1 MTSILRIASLLLL
14 LTLAAAYQQAF
25 SQESMARA
33 SDKDVKQLV
42 KSIEKQYRSFD
53 RSLPSKFKR
62 SILRG
67 PTGEVQVRY
76 YLDDLQE
83 SIGQLAK
90 RFTESYSASTEAT
103 EALTRAD
110 FMNAYV
116 RDNPQ
121 MKGANEWDV
130 LGSSLQQLARAYGTT
145 FPLPEDAAIRRIGD
159 GELRDAATE
168 ISKFAKD
175 MKKPVRKYVKGTDEL
190 KEASKS
196 LDGALS
202 TLAEKSSTLA
212 SRIRSGKPASAEA
225 RQMMDAVASIESML
239 EMEGMP
245 GEVTTAWQD
254 GSRGIGK
261 IRQAFAL

>member
-1 MTSILRIASLLLL
+1 MTTTLRIGPLLLSL
-14 LTLAAAYQQAF
+14 ILAGAPQHMFAEEPM
-25 SQESMARA
+25 SRA

-53 RSLPSKFKR
+53 RALASKFKR

-67 PTGEVQVRY
+67 PTGEIQVSY

-90 RFTESYSASTEAT
+90 RFTGSYSASAEAT
-103 EALTRAD
+103 EALRRAD

-130 LGSSLQQLARAYGTT
+130 FGSSLQQLARAYGTT
-145 FPLPEDAAIRRIGD
+145 FPLPDDAAIRRIGD
-159 GELRDAATE
+159 GELQDAATE
-168 ISKFAKD
+168 VSKFAKN

-190 KEASKS
+190 KAASKS

-202 TLAEKSSTLA
+202 TLADKSKTLA

-225 RQMMDAVASIESML
+225 RQMIDAADRIESLL

-245 GEVTTAWQD
+245 GEVKTAWQE
-254 GSRGIGK
+254 GSRGISK